1 MIKIDLICG
10 FLGAG
15 KTTFLKKYAN
25 YYIDLGLN
33 ICILENDFGAVN
45 VDMMLLDNI
54 NCDKEMV
61 SGAFDYDCHFRRFKT
76 KLISMAMR
84 GYDRVLVEPSGLFQT
99 DEFFDALSEEP
110 LNSFYEIGNI
120 FCIYDIH
127 TKDLS
132 NEAKSY
138 LASMV
143 ASAGKLIVTK
153 REDNKPLDI
162 NYLNQI
168 LLEFNSDRL
177 ISEND
182 VLYKDNIQ
190 IKDIINVGYHVP
202 STKRLFV
209 NDKTFDSIYFL
220 DKGFNL
226 NVIEEIANTIYN
238 DNSYGN
244 IVRLKGFIHDNDK
257 WYRIN
262 ITKKEKDISLIENG
276 QDVFII
282 IGEEINK
289 DKINALIES
298 IN

>member
-61 SGAFDYDCHFRRFKT
+61 SGTFDYDCHFRRFKT

>member
-110 LNSFYEIGNI
+110 LNSFYKIGNI

-132 NEAKSY
+132 SEAKSY

-226 NVIEEIANTIYN
+226 NVIEKIANTIYN

-262 ITKKEKDISLIENG
+262 ITKNEKDISLIENG

>member
-61 SGAFDYDCHFRRFKT
+61 SGACDYDCHFRRFKT

-153 REDNKPLDI
+153 REDNKLLDI

-209 NDKTFDSIYFL
+209 NDKTFDSIYYL

-226 NVIEEIANTIYN
+226 NIIEEIANTIYN

-262 ITKKEKDISLIENG
+262 ITKNEKDISLIENG

>member
-220 DKGFNL
+220 DKGYNL
-226 NVIEEIANTIYN
+226 NIIEEIANTIYN

-262 ITKKEKDISLIENG
+262 ITKNEKDISLIENG

>member
-1 MIKIDLICG
+1 MVKIDLITG

-177 ISEND
+177 IGEND

-226 NVIEEIANTIYN
+226 NIIEEIANTIYN

-262 ITKKEKDISLIENG
+262 ITKNEKDISLIENG

>member
-226 NVIEEIANTIYN
+226 NIIEEIANTIYN

-244 IVRLKGFIHDNDK
+244 IVRLKGFINDNDK

-262 ITKKEKDISLIENG
+262 ITKNEKDISLIENG

>member
-61 SGAFDYDCHFRRFKT
+61 SGACDYDCHFRRFKT

-226 NVIEEIANTIYN
+226 NIIEEIANTIYN

-262 ITKKEKDISLIENG
+262 ITKNEKDISLIENG

>member
-153 REDNKPLDI
+153 RDNNKPLDI
-162 NYLNQI
+162 NNLNQI

-226 NVIEEIANTIYN
+226 NIIEEIANTIYN

-262 ITKKEKDISLIENG
+262 ITKNEKDISLIENG

-282 IGEEINK
+282 IGEEINM

-298 IN
+298 IK

>member
-226 NVIEEIANTIYN
+226 NIIEEIANTIYN

-262 ITKKEKDISLIENG
+262 ITKNEKDISLIENG

>member
-153 REDNKPLDI
+153 REDNKLLDI

-226 NVIEEIANTIYN
+226 NIIEEIANTIYN

-262 ITKKEKDISLIENG
+262 ITKNEKDISLIENG

>member
-220 DKGFNL
+220 NKGFNL
-226 NVIEEIANTIYN
+226 NIIEEIANTIYN

-262 ITKKEKDISLIENG
+262 ITKNEKDISLIENG

-289 DKINALIES
+289 DKINVLIES

>member
-226 NVIEEIANTIYN
+226 NIIEEIANTIYN
-238 DNSYGN
+238 DNLYGN
-244 IVRLKGFIHDNDK
+244 IVRLKGFIHENDK

-262 ITKKEKDISLIENG
+262 ITKNEKDISLIENG

>member
-177 ISEND
+177 ISEHA
-182 VLYKDNIQ
+182 VLYKDHIQ

-226 NVIEEIANTIYN
+226 NIIEEIANTIYN

-262 ITKKEKDISLIENG
+262 ITKNEKDISLIENG

-289 DKINALIES
+289 DKINAFIES